1 MSSITGTGLGITIMG
16 GDVATCAR
24 IAARAEAAGFSSA
37 WTAEFYDRSATVS
50 LAAMATAT
58 SRIRLGSAIVYAFGR
73 SPLLTVTESRDLDEL
88 SGGRLVLGLG
98 TGTRHQVS
106 GWLGLDPDHLA
117 PRIEELVPLLRRLW
131 RDRNQA
137 VHHECRF
144 YRMRLDPIVD
154 VRPPR
159 REDLPIYVAAV
170 NPRMAEA
177 AGRVAD
183 GLVGHPLFTARYVE
197 EVVRPALARGARR
210 AGREG
215 TVPIAAY
222 VLCAVGDDV
231 DEARRAVAN
240 QIAFYA
246 VVRSFDAILKLHG
259 FDPEV
264 AAIREAFRRGDTA
277 GAAAA
282 VSDRM
287 IETIAIVGRPE
298 EARQQFLERFA
309 GRYEEPLLFCPCVGV
324 ETGRLREGMEA
335 MIEAFTPLAGDGR
348 VAAAAPAGL
357 GEAGP

>member
-1 MSSITGTGLGITIMG
+1 MPPTPVGTKRLSGVEPSREPG
-16 GDVATCAR
+16 GRPRIRVRLVPGALPRMVGAVVA
-24 IAARAEAAGFSSA
+24 S
-37 WTAEFYDRSATVS
+37 WPAEFWPRSTVTEGEGGAT
-50 LAAMATAT
+50 
-58 SRIRLGSAIVYAFGR
+58 GR
-73 SPLLTVTESRDLDEL
+73 GVGGARVTESRDLDEL

-137 VHHECRF
+137 VHHEGRF

-264 AAIREAFRRGDTA
+264 AAIREAFRRGDAA

-287 IETIAIVGRPE
+287 IETIAIVGRPD